1 MPKACS
7 ADLRERVVA
16 AVAGGASRRAAGERF
31 AVSAA
36 SAVRWVQR
44 WGQTGQAA
52 AKRRRSKP
60 PALEE
65 QAGLLLALIAAE
77 PDLTLD
83 EVGARLR
90 EQDISTSRSAI
101 WRFFERHGISLKK
114 NSARQ
119 RARAVAE
126 ARQRWK
132 EEQPALD
139 PARLVF
145 IDETGTSTNMARL
158 RGRCRRGERLVG
170 RVPHGHWKITTFVA
184 GLRCDAITAPFV
196 IDRPMNG
203 AIFRAYLKHC
213 LIPTL
218 APGDI
223 VIMDNLPAHKVTGVR
238 DAIEAAGARLAYLPP
253 YSPDFNPIEQFFAK
267 LKALLRKAA
276 ERSIEA
282 LWDRIGQLLDHFT
295 PEECANYLRH
305 AGYAPT

>member
-114 NSARQ
+114 FCTPASKSGGRGA
-119 RARAVAE
+119 
-126 ARQRWK
+126 
-132 EEQPALD
+132 PAL
-139 PARLVF
+139 
-145 IDETGTSTNMARL
+145 E
-158 RGRCRRGERLVG
+158 GRA
-170 RVPHGHWKITTFVA
+170 T
-184 GLRCDAITAPFV
+184 
-196 IDRPMNG
+196 
-203 AIFRAYLKHC
+203 RA
-213 LIPTL
+213 
-218 APGDI
+218 
-223 VIMDNLPAHKVTGVR
+223 
-238 DAIEAAGARLAYLPP
+238 
-253 YSPDFNPIEQFFAK
+253 
-267 LKALLRKAA
+267 
-276 ERSIEA
+276 
-282 LWDRIGQLLDHFT
+282 
-295 PEECANYLRH
+295 
-305 AGYAPT
+305 